1 MDKNLKKL
9 RTQIRILDTKIIEC
23 IKNRIILSNQIGL
36 IKKQNGLKIKD
47 IKQEKKV
54 ITYIKKT
61 NHEPVDTKDLVALF
75 DHIIRISKKSQK
87 SIMKKKE
94 VKNDYCDETQCQKK
108 SNRLYHKNTKEK
120 GVGSAS

>member
-87 SIMKKKE
+87 SIMKKK
-94 VKNDYCDETQCQKK
+94 
-108 SNRLYHKNTKEK
+108 R
-120 GVGSAS
+120 